1 LVERMKLAEAMIHAL
16 APPTKGVRFVYDTH
30 PKSPPSFGI
39 YITPSG
45 VRSYFMNYK
54 TRSGIQRTQTI
65 GRAPTWS
72 VVQARDK
79 AAEIR
84 RAVDN
89 GGDPKGADHAYRE
102 APTMDQLADRYITE
116 HAEPKKRPSSVYED
130 KGMIE
135 KWVRPELG
143 PLKVADVKRRD
154 IQALHQKITKY
165 GTPARANGAVALLSK
180 MFSLSIRWEL
190 RSDNPCQGIERNLE
204 VKRHRFLS
212 RDELSALI
220 EALANHPNQALA
232 NVIRFLLLTGARRGE
247 VLNAT
252 WDQFDLKAGTWTKP
266 AHTTKQK
273 ALHHVP
279 LNAPALRLLA
289 QIRAEADEGVERATE
304 LEREAA
310 GQRVPYRRAALLNA
324 AARARCLA
332 RSARVFPGRWD
343 HDQPLNNP
351 AGFWAEICKAAGL
364 ADCRMHD
371 LRHSYASFLASAGVP
386 LYTIGALLGHTQPST
401 TARYAHLLT
410 APLQQATDR
419 AGAVITAAA
428 NERTDSVETSV
439 TRLV

>member
-1 LVERMKLAEAMIHAL
+1 MKLADAMIHAL
-16 APPTKGVRFVYDTH
+16 VPPPKGVRFVYDTH
-30 PKSPPSFGI
+30 TKSPPSFGI

-65 GRAPTWS
+65 GRAPSWS

-84 RAVDN
+84 REVDN

-143 PLKVADVKRRD
+143 PLKVADVRRRD
-154 IQALHQKITKY
+154 IQALHQKITQS
-165 GTPARANGAVALLSK
+165 GAPSRANGAVALLSK

-190 RSDNPCQGIERNLE
+190 RADNPCQGIERNPE

-212 RDELSALI
+212 REELSGLI
-220 EALANHPNQALA
+220 EALANHPNQAMA
-232 NVIRFLLLTGARRGE
+232 NIIRFLLLTGARRGE

-279 LNAPALRLLA
+279 LNAPALRLLT
-289 QIRAEADEGVERATE
+289 QIRAEAEGGVDRATE
-304 LEREAA
+304 LELQA
-310 GQRVPYRRAALLNA
+310 GQERVWYRRDALLHA
-324 AARARCLA
+324 AARARLLA
-332 RSARVFPGRWD
+332 RSAHVFPGRWD
-343 HDQPLNNP
+343 KDQPLNNP
-351 AGFWAEICKAAGL
+351 AGFWAEICESAGL
-364 ADCRMHD
+364 RDCRMHD

-401 TARYAHLLT
+401 TARYSHLLI
-410 APLQQATDR
+410 APLQHATDQ
-419 AGAVITAAA
+419 AGAVIAAA
-428 NERTDSVETSV
+428 ETHKRRTDRITDGE
-439 TRLV
+439 